1 LPSEAEWE
9 YAARAGSDTKWH
21 FGDDDAQ
28 LGLYAWYDKD
38 SAYKTHAAGGK
49 QANPFGLYDMHG
61 NVREWVE
68 DCWHDNYHGAPGDG
82 SAWSKNCPNESV
94 RVLRGG
100 SWYYYASVV
109 RAAIRFR
116 NAPPIRNAPTIR
128 YENISFRVARTPR

>member
-1 LPSEAEWE
+1 MITIMAHQGM
-9 YAARAGSDTKWH
+9 AV
-21 FGDDDAQ
+21 
-28 LGLYAWYDKD
+28 LG
-38 SAYKTHAAGGK
+38 
-49 QANPFGLYDMHG
+49 
-61 NVREWVE
+61 R
-68 DCWHDNYHGAPGDG
+68 
-82 SAWSKNCPNESV
+82 KNCPNESV